1 VEIRGYL
8 WYYCGMRQT
17 DLVSLEQKLRA
28 CLAATAAANQRL
40 QELLQDPA
48 AAPADYEKVHVE
60 LTRLNAE
67 RGRLMAALQRGRDV
81 RHGGVPR
88 GRGATDGR
96 PLRELAL
103 DVVDAVG
110 VPIAPR
116 VVADYGHARFGVRIP
131 ADRLASLRRDER
143 NTFNLDP
150 ASRPA
155 FLAPALLADTL
166 TAVPRLVTSS
176 AWPLE
181 RRIIGP
187 RSLRVNHLRTLLAV
201 CDATELLAGRD
212 ERGHEGLVRMG
223 IGLAR
228 TVPGALVDTGLDPG
242 RARAAVQA
250 ELAVIEEADAADRQ
264 QAAARA
270 ERRSPVHR
278 VWGGPAVLPGGAEA
292 GSSRA

>member
-1 VEIRGYL
+1 MESRGDL
-8 WYYCGMRQT
+8 WYYCGMRDT
-17 DLVSLEQKLRA
+17 DLASLEQDLRA
-28 CLAATAAANQRL
+28 CLAAAAAANQRL
-40 QELLQDPA
+40 QGLLEHPS
-48 AAPADYEKVHVE
+48 AAPADLEAVHLE
-60 LTRLNAE
+60 LTRLNAQ
-67 RGRLMAALQRGRDV
+67 RGRLMAALQRVRDV
-81 RHGGVPR
+81 RGGAPR
-88 GRGATDGR
+88 GRRAADGR

-110 VPIAPR
+110 VAVAPR

-143 NTFNLDP
+143 RAFDVDP

-187 RSLRVNHLRTLLAV
+187 RSLRVNHLKTLLAV
-201 CDATELLAGRD
+201 CDATELLTGRD
-212 ERGHEGLVRMG
+212 ERGHTGLVRMG
-223 IGLAR
+223 AGLAR
-228 TVPGALVDTGLDPG
+228 TVPGALLDTGFDPA
-242 RARAAVQA
+242 RARAAA
-250 ELAVIEEADAADRQ
+250 REELAVIEEADAADRQ
-264 QAAARA
+264 RAAARA
-270 ERRSPVHR
+270 ERRPLLHR

-292 GSSRA
+292 GSRRA